1 MLYLIYISFSKLSQ
15 IKLGP
20 DNSVPEFSNITWY
33 NSDGLSSKLV
43 TLWCSGFL
51 CFLRAA
57 SGLVS
62 SSSPCQ
68 SQSPITR
75 VCFFYSKAFH
85 FVSRR

>member
-33 NSDGLSSKLV
+33 NSNGLSSKLA

-62 SSSPCQ
+62 SSSPSQ

-75 VCFFYSKAFH
+75 VAFFYSKAFH